1 MCPSLSRNGVMGIE
15 DAVEQFSVDW
25 LVLKLVENSAPIL
38 LREAI
43 VAFANRFC
51 APLAPRQNRART
63 STPMHATSSVRPAR
77 AFSCRLEKVALQS
90 QGQGLIFVAHISFSA
105 EAASVGL

>member
-25 LVLKLVENSAPIL
+25 LVLKLVENSPPIL

-77 AFSCRLEKVALQS
+77 AFFLQTRKS
-90 QGQGLIFVAHISFSA
+90 GIAMTGPGVDICGAH
-105 EAASVGL
+105 